1 MLCWSM
7 SGEISAELIDS
18 CIIEDQLSL
27 TLSNYLSPG
36 RDKPGR
42 FRPIVAVIAA
52 VAAAGVK

>member
-1 MLCWSM
+1 M